1 MTKRIINR
9 ISDENGT
16 IMIESTYCML
26 AAMIVFIFIVGLGF
40 IYYQHVMFV
49 IACNQ
54 VAEEVVQTYKLK
66 NVTHNVEVTQADVT
80 NENMGFYRYLWG
92 TIQSSSQDHLEVLA
106 NERLSQTSFALDGG
120 NATVEIVPHIDDI
133 GRRHYAVTFTKPY
146 KFLFSGLFSGKVFK
160 ALHIDNTM
168 TTTVYVEGTDISHI
182 TNTVDFTLYGM
193 RVLNKIEAIGII
205 TSFCSLFNRI
215 WKFFT

>member
-1 MTKRIINR
+1 MIKRFINQIR
-9 ISDENGT
+9 DENGT

-26 AAMIVFIFIVGLGF
+26 AAMIVMIFIVGLGF

-49 IACNQ
+49 VACDQ

-66 NVTHNVEVTQADVT
+66 NVTHNVEVTQADV
-80 NENMGFYRYLWG
+80 EHDSLGFYRYLWG
-92 TIQSSSQDHLEVLA
+92 TIQSSSQDHLEVLV

-133 GRRHYAVTFTKPY
+133 GRRHYAVTITKPY
-146 KFLFSGLFSGKVFK
+146 KTLFSNFFNGSVFK
-160 ALHIDNTM
+160 ALKIDNNM

-193 RVLNKIEAIGII
+193 RFLEKWEVTGII
-205 TSFCSLFNRI
+205 SSFCSLFNTI